1 MTSEK
6 QMRQEPA
13 YRCLQNLRG
22 LVEKENV
29 SAGIIAE
36 VDKAMDLLKV
46 SVW

>member
-1 MTSEK
+1 
-6 QMRQEPA
+6 MRQDPA
-13 YRCLQNLRG
+13 FRCLQKLRG

-29 SAGIIAE
+29 SAGIITE

>member
-1 MTSEK
+1 M
-6 QMRQEPA
+6 QQRDPA
-13 YRCLQNLRG
+13 FRCLQNLRR

-36 VDKAMDLLKV
+36 VDKVMDLLMV

>member
-1 MTSEK
+1 M
-6 QMRQEPA
+6 QQRDPA

-36 VDKAMDLLKV
+36 VDKVMDLLKV